1 MNIQIK
7 SNFLVDIS
15 LGILLVLM
23 SSPIVISYLPINYI
37 SLFLSFIIIPG
48 HFLILSIFPRKIAPS
63 ETISFY
69 ENTSRYPRGL
79 ERLLMAIFCSMALS
93 SVAVFV
99 VTYYINVQITYSE
112 SLQLLN
118 LILIL
123 TAIIRTMQVQEE
135 DRYFWE
141 LSLEVPSRSNSGNND
156 LALMASL
163 LIMLTYSISLF
174 TPVVPSI
181 GEPEEFTEFYI
192 LGPEV
197 LAKDYPTNIGDGDSL
212 SIFIG
217 IENHESSDEIYI
229 LQISKSRYD
238 RDTGNIHSYTPESFD
253 TELLEEFQILDGE
266 QLLLPYSTVFD
277 SPGLWVLEFDLFI
290 SSSGPNSHPYREL
303 QLNIDV
309 T

>member
-7 SNFLVDIS
+7 SNFYVDIS
-15 LGILLVLM
+15 IGVLLVLM
-23 SSPIVISYLPINYI
+23 SSPVIFPYSPINNI
-37 SLFLSFIIIPG
+37 SLFLTFLIIPG

-79 ERLLMAIFCSMALS
+79 ERLMMAIFCSIALS
-93 SVAVFV
+93 SIVVFV
-99 VTYYINVQITYSE
+99 ITYYINIQINYSE

-123 TAIIRTMQVQEE
+123 SAIFRTMQVQEE

-141 LSLEVPSRSNSGNND
+141 LSLEVPSRSNSSNYD

-163 LIMLTYSISLF
+163 LIMLTYSVSLF
-174 TPVVPSI
+174 TPVISSI

-192 LGPEV
+192 LGPENI
-197 LAKDYPTNIGDGDSL
+197 AADYPTNIGDGDTL
-212 SIFIG
+212 AIFVG
-217 IENHESSDEIYI
+217 IDNYESSDEIYI
-229 LQISKSRYD
+229 LQISKSRHD
-238 RDTGNIHSYTPESFD
+238 RGTGNIHSDSPESFEIELDEEFPILDGQQLLIPFSTSFD
-253 TELLEEFQILDGE
+253 TE
-266 QLLLPYSTVFD
+266 
-277 SPGLWVLEFDLFI
+277 GLWVLEFDLFI
-290 SSSGPNSHPYREL
+290 SSPGPNSHPYREL

>member
-1 MNIQIK
+1 MKIQIK
-7 SNFLVDIS
+7 SNFYVDIS
-15 LGILLVLM
+15 LGMLLVLM
-23 SSPIVISYLPINYI
+23 SSPVIFPYPPINYF
-37 SLFLSFIIIPG
+37 SLLFSFLIIPG
-48 HFLILSIFPRKIAPS
+48 HFLILSIIPRKISPT

-79 ERLLMAIFCSMALS
+79 ERLILAIFCSMALS
-93 SVAVFV
+93 SIAVFV
-99 VTYYINVQITYSE
+99 TTYYINIQISYSE

-123 TAIIRTMQVQEE
+123 SAVTRTMQVQEE

-141 LSLEVPSRSNSGNND
+141 LSLDLPSRSNSSNYD
-156 LALMASL
+156 LALVASL

-174 TPVVPSI
+174 TPVMPSI

-197 LAKDYPTNIGDGDSL
+197 IAADYPTNIGDDDPL

-217 IENHESSDEIYI
+217 IENHESSDETYK

-238 RDTGNIHSYTPESFD
+238 GDVGNIYSDSPDLFEVELDEEFLILEGQQLLFPFSTTFD
-253 TELLEEFQILDGE
+253 T
-266 QLLLPYSTVFD
+266 T
-277 SPGLWVLEFDLFI
+277 GLWVLEFDLFI
-290 SSSGPNSHPYREL
+290 SSSGIDVDPYREL
-303 QLNIDV
+303 QLNIEV

>member
-7 SNFLVDIS
+7 SNFYVDIS
-15 LGILLVLM
+15 IGVLLVLM
-23 SSPIVISYLPINYI
+23 SSPVIFPYSPINNI
-37 SLFLSFIIIPG
+37 SLFLIFLIIPG
-48 HFLILSIFPRKIAPS
+48 HYLILSIFPRKIAPS

-79 ERLLMAIFCSMALS
+79 ERLMMAIFCSIALS
-93 SVAVFV
+93 SIVVFV
-99 VTYYINVQITYSE
+99 ITYYINIQINYSE

-118 LILIL
+118 LILML
-123 TAIIRTMQVQEE
+123 SATFRTMQVQEE

-141 LSLEVPSRSNSGNND
+141 LSLEVPTRSNSSNYD

-174 TPVVPSI
+174 TPVIPSI

-192 LGPEV
+192 LGPENI
-197 LAKDYPTNIGDGDSL
+197 AADYPTNIGDGDPL
-212 SIFIG
+212 AIFVG
-217 IENHESSDEIYI
+217 IDNHESSDEIYI
-229 LQISKSRYD
+229 LQISKSRHD
-238 RDTGNIHSYTPESFD
+238 GGTGNIHSDSPESFEI
-253 TELLEEFQILDGE
+253 ELDEEFPILDGQ
-266 QLLLPYSTVFD
+266 QLLIPFSTSFD
-277 SPGLWVLEFDLFI
+277 TQGLWVLEFDLFI
-290 SSSGPNSHPYREL
+290 SSPGPNSHPYREL

>member
-7 SNFLVDIS
+7 SNFFVDIS
-15 LGILLVLM
+15 LGMLLVLM
-23 SSPIVISYLPINYI
+23 SSPILIPYSPINYI
-37 SLFLSFIIIPG
+37 SLFLSFLIIPG
-48 HFLILSIFPRKIAPS
+48 HFLILSIFPRRMAPS

-79 ERLLMAIFCSMALS
+79 ERLMMAIFCSMALS
-93 SVAVFV
+93 SIAVFV
-99 VTYYINVQITYSE
+99 ITYYVNIQITYFE
-112 SLQLLN
+112 TLQLLN

-141 LSLEVPSRSNSGNND
+141 LSLEVPSRSNSSNYD
-156 LALMASL
+156 LALVASL
-163 LIMLTYSISLF
+163 LIMLTYSVSIF
-174 TPVVPSI
+174 TPVIPSI

-197 LAKDYPTNIGDGDSL
+197 LAEDYPTNIGDDDPL
-212 SIFIG
+212 AIFIG

-229 LQISKSRYD
+229 LQIIKSRYD
-238 RDTGNIHSYTPESFD
+238 RDTGNIHSDTPESFD
-253 TELLEEFQILDGE
+253 VELVEEFQILEDQE
-266 QLLLPYSTVFD
+266 LLLPYSTVFD

-290 SSSGPNSHPYREL
+290 SPSGPNSHPYREL